1 MRILFIGDVFASS
14 GRRIVESRLPA
25 LREELGVGFVVCNAE
40 NAADG
45 IGITSRIA
53 KRLLNCGVDVITL
66 GNHAH
71 RQREVYPF
79 LNTDQRIVRPANMAT
94 EAPGRGMVVHPATD
108 GSRVAVVNL
117 MGRLYLEPARS
128 PFEVAP
134 GLIAQAR
141 EQADHVLVDFHA
153 EATSEKVAMG
163 RLLAGS
169 ATAVIGTH
177 THVQTN
183 DPTVLSGGTAYLTDA
198 GMTGPHDSVIG
209 VRADLILRRFV
220 TGLPVRFEPGE
231 GDVRLE
237 GALIDCDSNGKA
249 TAISTVRV
257 RESE

>member
-25 LREELGVGFVVCNAE
+25 LREQLGLDFVVCNAE

-45 IGITSRIA
+45 VGITTRIA
-53 KRLLNCGVDVITL
+53 KRLLTSGVDVITL

-79 LNTDQRIVRPANMAT
+79 LNVEPRIIRPANMAT
-94 EAPGRGMVVHPATD
+94 ESPGRGVTVHDAPD
-108 GSRVAVVNL
+108 GTPVAVVNL

-128 PFEVAP
+128 PFDVAP
-134 GLIAQAR
+134 DLVSEARRQAP
-141 EQADHVLVDFHA
+141 VVIVDFHA

-163 RLLAGS
+163 RMLDGA

-177 THVQTN
+177 THIQTN
-183 DPTVLSGGTAYLTDA
+183 DAAVLPGGTAYLTDA

-209 VRADLILRRFV
+209 VRSDLILRRFV

-231 GDVRLE
+231 GDVRME
-237 GALIDCDSNGKA
+237 GALIECDAQGRA
-249 TAISTVRV
+249 TSMETFRLL
-257 RESE
+257 ESE